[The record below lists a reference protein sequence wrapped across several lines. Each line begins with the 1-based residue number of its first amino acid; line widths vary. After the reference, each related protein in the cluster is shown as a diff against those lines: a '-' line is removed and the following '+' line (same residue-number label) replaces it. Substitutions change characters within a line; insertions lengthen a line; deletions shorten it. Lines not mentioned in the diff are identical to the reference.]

1 MQNEAKPFLKWA
13 GGKKQLIQE
22 IEKFYPFET
31 KNIKK
36 YAELFIG
43 GGAVLFDVLNKFDIE
58 EIYIS
63 DVNRE
68 IINTYEVIKF
78 NLEELIEILKKYQE
92 EYSQAN
98 DEKRREIY
106 LMKREKFNELKTFFK
121 NEKKIE
127 KSALMIFL
135 NKTCFNG
142 LYRENKKGYFNVP
155 IGSYKN
161 PLICDEENLRAVSKK
176 LKKVKINLCSYENS
190 LTFIDNKTFVYLDP
204 PYRPLSSTSNF
215 TSYTKDNFTDKEQL
229 ELAEYVNKINEK
241 GAKIL
246 LSNSDPKNCNENDN
260 FFDEIY
266 SKYNIKRVSATR
278 MINSKASNR
287 KPINEILI
295 SNF

>member
-68 IINTYEVIKF
+68 LINTYEVIKF

-121 NEKKIE
+121 NEKK
-127 KSALMIFL
+127 
-135 NKTCFNG
+135 
-142 LYRENKKGYFNVP
+142 
-155 IGSYKN
+155 
-161 PLICDEENLRAVSKK
+161 
-176 LKKVKINLCSYENS
+176 
-190 LTFIDNKTFVYLDP
+190 
-204 PYRPLSSTSNF
+204 
-215 TSYTKDNFTDKEQL
+215 
-229 ELAEYVNKINEK
+229 
-241 GAKIL
+241 
-246 LSNSDPKNCNENDN
+246 
-260 FFDEIY
+260 
-266 SKYNIKRVSATR
+266 
-278 MINSKASNR
+278 NR
-287 KPINEILI
+287 KVGIDDI
-295 SNF
+295 FK

>member
-68 IINTYEVIKF
+68 QINTYEVIKF